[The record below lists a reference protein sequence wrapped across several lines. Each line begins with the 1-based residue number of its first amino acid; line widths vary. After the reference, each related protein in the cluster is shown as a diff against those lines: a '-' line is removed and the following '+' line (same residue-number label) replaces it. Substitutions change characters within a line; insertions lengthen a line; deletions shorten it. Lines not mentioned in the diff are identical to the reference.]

1 MELCS
6 LPAIYL
12 GPNYGAGNED
22 NGDLPQKIPCMYCY
36 SPCSQPCSRPPLTQA
51 FSRDSWTI
59 TGKSP
64 VGSLFLAPESWCTRF
79 CCALQESIS
88 LSYVSSG
95 SSVVGL
101 MVTSS
106 KRTYAIPTSRA
117 PVPVSDHCRPIP
129 PQQMLKH
136 RSVLVSVGSLGP
148 GVHNVCLSL
157 LSISGLNRV

>member
-12 GPNYGAGNED
+12 GPNYGGGNEE
-22 NGDLPQKIPCMYCY
+22 NGDLSPKIPGRHCY
-36 SPCSQPCSRPPLTQA
+36 SLCSQPCSRPPLAHA
-51 FSRDSWTI
+51 FGRDFQTP

-106 KRTYAIPTSRA
+106 KRTYAIPIPRA
-117 PVPVSDHCRPIP
+117 PVPAADHCQPVP
-129 PQQMLKH
+129 PQEMLKH
-136 RSVLVSVGSLGP
+136 SSISDSVVSVGP
-148 GVHNVCLSL
+148 GAHKVCLSP
-157 LSISGLNRV
+157 LSVSGRNRV